1 MTDTPGTAPAPGPDP
16 STRPVPGP
24 VTVCPWEGMT
34 GALEARLTAA
44 ATVAAA
50 ADEDPDA
57 RPARRVVLVGPM
69 GAGKTTVGRALAALT
84 GLPFVDSDELF
95 AQVHGPIPEFFAE
108 HGEAA
113 FRAEE
118 ARVIRHVL
126 GRPAPCV
133 LSCGGGAVLH
143 PGTRR
148 ALAGPDSDV
157 VYLAVGEAEAL
168 RRVGGGAGRVQA
180 GEARRG
186 DVAGTGQVRGVRG
199 EDVADDQVAA
209 GRVGR
214 GQDLGGV
221 CHADAQGRGAGQA
234 EALAGEG
241 GQAGVDLH
249 RGLVGA
255 RVRVVHPAGERAA
268 RPTQVQGPQ
277 RRGLRPV
284 RPDGCGGPA
293 HVLEGHALGALGV
306 QRRGLDAV
314 DVEDERARL
323 EGVLADLGGAVGDRV
338 DARLDPGGA
347 GGSARGPAPARR
359 RPAAHAAPPSCGR
372 RRTISCSCRPAHGP
386 VIGSG
391 APTAANPC
399 LA

>member
-1 MTDTPGTAPAPGPDP
+1 MDPPRAGPGRRPCAGHGPGGRGGR
-16 STRPVPGP
+16 SRAGRPHAQ
-24 VTVCPWEGMT
+24 
-34 GALEARLTAA
+34 GAGHGGVRGRHDD
-44 ATVAAA
+44 VAAA
-50 ADEDPDA
+50 PPLEHGRIRDHLDVLERGDDGGHVRPHRRQVRPAAHVEHVQPAGGEDP
-57 RPARRVVLVGPM
+57 R
-69 GAGKTTVGRALAALT
+69 
-84 GLPFVDSDELF
+84 
-95 AQVHGPIPEFFAE
+95 
-108 HGEAA
+108 
-113 FRAEE
+113 
-118 ARVIRHVL
+118 
-126 GRPAPCV
+126 
-133 LSCGGGAVLH
+133 
-143 PGTRR
+143 
-148 ALAGPDSDV
+148 
-157 VYLAVGEAEAL
+157 
-168 RRVGGGAGRVQA
+168 GGAGRVQA

-186 DVAGTGQVRGVRG
+186 DVAGARQVRGVRG

-221 CHADAQGRGAGQA
+221 GHADAQGRGAGQA
-234 EALAGEG
+234 EALTREG

-268 RPTQVQGPQ
+268 RAAQVQGPQ
-277 RRGLRPV
+277 GRGLRPV
-284 RPDGCGGPA
+284 RPDGRGGPA

-391 APTAANPC
+391 APTDAKPC